1 MGGSG
6 RSRNGDRRRDLRATL
21 VGSALVGPKGQAGR
35 VVSAVLDNASRI
47 GAGFHA
53 REQLHVHEAVT
64 VSIAFLD
71 QKEREQQEKL
81 SGTVV
86 WVKPWEKGYLIGV
99 TWDEI
104 VTKSKHPGLYTYL
117 EETLKAPA

>member
-6 RSRNGDRRRDLRATL
+6 RNGDRRRDLRATL

-53 REQLHVHEAVT
+53 REQLDVHEAVT
-64 VSIAFLD
+64 VSIELF
-71 QKEREQQEKL
+71 
-81 SGTVV
+81 SGIFPNASVAGGT
-86 WVKPWEKGYLIGV
+86 
-99 TWDEI
+99 I
-104 VTKSKHPGLYTYL
+104 VRRHCNV
-117 EETLKAPA
+117 